1 MAQHEDIVLAIVPG
15 KLTLRDADGVEQI
28 AAVSEGVLKMEHG
41 EALVLVDTIERPEE
55 IDLHRAEEMA
65 AEARAELKAKRSAQE
80 QAIAQCPHRPRDQ
93 PYPRQARLNNDM
105 KTKFAPA
112 SEFLISSPTFAC
124 FCTHVLGVE
133 KKGEIVEMSAR
144 KPLFPRRVLDLPID
158 ALRPNPNQP
167 RIEFDEASLRSL
179 SDSISRYGILQPLT
193 VRRTDE
199 GYELIAGERRL
210 RAAKLAG
217 LREVPCLL
225 ARSSEEESALLA
237 LIENLQRRDLH
248 YLEEAEA
255 IARLIAT
262 YGLSQ
267 EQAAERLGKSQSAIA
282 NKLRLLRL
290 SPDCVRLLRE
300 HDLSERHARALLRL
314 TDEED
319 RLKALQVIAARGYNV
334 AQSEAYIEELLKLK
348 QKTPPPRL
356 PTYIVKDVRIFL
368 NTIRHSLG
376 LMQRAGVEADMQR
389 EDTDDG
395 ILLTIR
401 IPKRAKEAG

>member
-1 MAQHEDIVLAIVPG
+1 M
-15 KLTLRDADGVEQI
+15 
-28 AAVSEGVLKMEHG
+28 
-41 EALVLVDTIERPEE
+41 
-55 IDLHRAEEMA
+55 
-65 AEARAELKAKRSAQE
+65 
-80 QAIAQCPHRPRDQ
+80 
-93 PYPRQARLNNDM
+93 
-105 KTKFAPA
+105 
-112 SEFLISSPTFAC
+112 
-124 FCTHVLGVE
+124 
-133 KKGEIVEMSAR
+133 EMSAR
-144 KPLFPRRVLDLPID
+144 KPLLPRRVLDLPID

-179 SDSISRYGILQPLT
+179 SDSIRRYGILQPLT

-217 LREVPCLL
+217 LL

-248 YLEEAEA
+248 YLEEAAA

-376 LMQRAGVEADMQR
+376 LMQRAGVQADMQR

>member
-1 MAQHEDIVLAIVPG
+1 M
-15 KLTLRDADGVEQI
+15 
-28 AAVSEGVLKMEHG
+28 
-41 EALVLVDTIERPEE
+41 
-55 IDLHRAEEMA
+55 
-65 AEARAELKAKRSAQE
+65 
-80 QAIAQCPHRPRDQ
+80 
-93 PYPRQARLNNDM
+93 
-105 KTKFAPA
+105 
-112 SEFLISSPTFAC
+112 
-124 FCTHVLGVE
+124 
-133 KKGEIVEMSAR
+133 EMSAR
-144 KPLFPRRVLDLPID
+144 KPLLPRRVLDLPID

-179 SDSISRYGILQPLT
+179 SDSIRRYGILQPLT

-210 RAAKLAG
+210 RAAKIAG

-248 YLEEAEA
+248 YLEEAAA

-267 EQAAERLGKSQSAIA
+267 EQVAERLGKSQSAIANKLRLWDCTQAEAAKRLGMAQPTLA